1 MSFLK
6 ADGKHT
12 LELKLQGK
20 EGVTEHTNKPFADE
34 QTERKNNGAKGP
46 VTDGLEGRKRP
57 AGQVRSALLS

>member
-1 MSFLK
+1 MSFL

-20 EGVTEHTNKPFADE
+20 EVTEHTNKPFAEE

-46 VTDGLEGRKRP
+46 VTDGLEGRKRL